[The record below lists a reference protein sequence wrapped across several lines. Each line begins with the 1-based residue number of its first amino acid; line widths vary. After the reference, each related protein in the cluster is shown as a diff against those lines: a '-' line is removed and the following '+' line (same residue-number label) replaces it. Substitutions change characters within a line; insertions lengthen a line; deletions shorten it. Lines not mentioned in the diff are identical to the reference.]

1 MNTTIRIG
9 LINWYSNR
17 HWFGNL
23 VRNLIIPIWLDW
35 KTRTLD
41 FNIIPIGMLIALYFI
56 LR

>member
-23 VRNLIIPIWLDW
+23 VRNLILPIWLDW
-35 KTRTLD
+35 KTHTLD
-41 FNIIPIGMLIALYFI
+41 FNIIPIGLLVALYFI